1 MREKSCVGRA
11 EGVTV
16 VRHSRSTKA
25 ERRSQ
30 KKEAGLH
37 CHLGGGLAFV
47 TVIQNV

>member
-25 ERRSQ
+25 ERMLESHLKGGIKQ
-30 KKEAGLH
+30 SKEADH
-37 CHLGGGLAFV
+37 GGM
-47 TVIQNV
+47 